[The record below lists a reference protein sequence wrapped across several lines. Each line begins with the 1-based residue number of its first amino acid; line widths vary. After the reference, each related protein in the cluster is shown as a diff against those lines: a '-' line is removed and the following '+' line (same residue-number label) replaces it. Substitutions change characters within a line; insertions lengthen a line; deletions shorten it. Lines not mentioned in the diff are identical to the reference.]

1 MARLR
6 RSAQPP
12 SAWFSQNFSH
22 GLGVSSIDTPRGTV
36 RNLARV
42 CHGPMRPTDTE
53 ACGQTSGMQENL
65 FSDWLGSISDSAGV
79 AMRRDVD
86 VTGGRLM
93 SATSEAAVSVA
104 RDGDGSDDTSGA
116 SVAASDVHDVLGQ
129 HLLRDGFKLVFDPP
143 ASSGSWLVD

>member
-12 SAWFSQNFSH
+12 SAWSSQNFSH

-36 RNLARV
+36 RNLARL

-65 FSDWLGSISDSAGV
+65 FSDWLVSISDTVCIAI
-79 AMRRDVD
+79 RRDVY

-93 SATSEAAVSVA
+93 SATTETSVSVA
-104 RDGDGSDDTSGA
+104 RDGDGSNDTTCASGGA
-116 SVAASDVHDVLGQ
+116 TDVLDVIGR
-129 HLLRDGFKLVFDPP
+129 HFMKDGC
-143 ASSGSWLVD
+143 